1 MALHSFL
8 ATLRKKWRA
17 MKGVYLRTHL
27 LIRLVLPLH
36 LKKDLFTKQLVKLC
50 TLFTLYFLGAYPT
63 LDNSI
68 RWGGTRVKRLVKT
81 GFLMMV
87 ASMVLFLL
95 GACGKDELK
104 EVKVGEVTRSI
115 FYAPQYV
122 AIEKGFFEE
131 EGLKVD
137 LKTIPGG
144 DKTMTAL
151 LSDGI
156 DIALVGSETSIYVTA
171 QGANDPI
178 KNFAQLT
185 QTDGTFLVSR
195 EKIDNFSWDMLKGST
210 FLGQRKGGMPQMA
223 GEFVLKK
230 HGIDPQNDLE
240 LIQNIDFA
248 NISTSF
254 ASGTGDFVQLF
265 EPTASVFE
273 MEGKGHIVAS
283 FGTESGHLPYTTFM
297 TKASFIDQDA
307 ETIEKFTRAIKKAQ
321 DWVYE
326 NSAEDVAKTIQPYF
340 EDTDVKLIATVVE
353 RYRAQESFAKDPIL
367 DEEEWN
373 NLQDVMDEAGE
384 LPKRMDYSELVDTSF
399 AEKVSK

>member
-1 MALHSFL
+1 
-8 ATLRKKWRA
+8 
-17 MKGVYLRTHL
+17 MKGIRKLSL
-27 LIRLVLPLH
+27 LAVL
-36 LKKDLFTKQLVKLC
+36 LC
-50 TLFTLYFLGAYPT
+50 FA
-63 LDNSI
+63 I
-68 RWGGTRVKRLVKT
+68 I
-81 GFLMMV
+81 
-87 ASMVLFLL
+87 L
-95 GACGKDELK
+95 GACSKDELK
-104 EVKVGEVTRSI
+104 EVSIGEVTRSI

-137 LKTIPGG
+137 LKTIAGG

-151 LSDGI
+151 LSGGI
-156 DIALVGSETSIYVTA
+156 DVALVGSETSIYVTA

-195 EKIDNFSWDMLKGST
+195 EKIDNFTWDMLKGST

-230 HGIDPQNDLE
+230 HGINPQTDLE

-248 NISTSF
+248 NISTAF

-273 MEGKGHIVAS
+273 KEGIGHIVAS

-297 TKASFIDQDA
+297 TKASFIEEDP
-307 ETIEKFTRAIKKAQ
+307 ETVEKFTRAIKKAQ
-321 DWVYE
+321 DWVYA
-326 NSAEDVAKTIQPYF
+326 NSAEDVAKAISPYF
-340 EDTDVKLIATVVE
+340 ENTDVQLIATVVE
-353 RYRAQESFAKDPIL
+353 RYRAQESYAKDPIL

-373 NLQDVMDEAGE
+373 NLQDVMEEAGE
-384 LPKRMDYSELVDTSF
+384 LPKRVDYKELVDTSF
-399 AEKVSK
+399 AEKVTK